1 MTGTLQQS
9 LAALRATDE
18 TRLADPIAMEVFSN
32 RLLSMTEDMGNTLVR
47 SSFSTNIKERK
58 DCSVAL
64 FDGLGRLVCQ
74 ASHVP
79 LHLGSLMGSVT
90 AVLKACPVER
100 MRDGDAFI
108 CNDPYLAGGTHM
120 PDISIVTPVFIDG
133 AVRFFAA
140 NIGHH
145 SDVGGSVPGSI
156 SGTARSI
163 FEEGLRIPVIRIV
176 RAGELDEDLLNLVSQ
191 NSREAEERS
200 LDLKVQIATN
210 ERGKRLLQG
219 LAAQMGLAAMTA
231 AIDDLLAYTARR
243 LRNRIRDMQD
253 GKASFVAFLDDDGLG
268 GEPVPLQANVIVE
281 GERLILDFAG
291 SGPQARGAMNVAESA
306 LLATCY
312 YVVKTLLD
320 PELLPNSGMFACVEV
335 SAPAGSIVNPAYP
348 APVGARSI
356 TCNKV
361 ARALFGA
368 FAQLLPPERAM
379 ASSQDVVPVII
390 FSGQRRR
397 NDGTFVYLESMGGG
411 AGARYDG
418 DGMDGIHV
426 HITNT
431 SNLPAEALENE
442 YALLVDEYALVE
454 DSGGAGRHRGGL
466 GIARQISATRDGIV
480 FSARSDGHRAG
491 APGLFGGRDGRV
503 ARLLRDHGTE
513 RETELSSKIS
523 NLVLEAGQSVRLET
537 PGGGGFGPP
546 AERTLAALAE
556 DIRSGKCSRAAAERD
571 YGVERVEQA
580 LALAK

>member
-1 MTGTLQQS
+1 MNATLQAS
-9 LAALRATDE
+9 LAALRSTGEAH
-18 TRLADPIAMEVFSN
+18 LADPIAMEVFSN
-32 RLLSMTEDMGNTLVR
+32 RLLSITEDMGNTLVR

-64 FDGLGRLVCQ
+64 FDGQGRLVCQ

-120 PDISIVTPVFIDG
+120 PDISIVTPVFIG
-133 AVRFFAA
+133 GSVRFFAA

-163 FEEGLRIPVIRIV
+163 FEEGIRIPVIRIV

-210 ERGKRLLQG
+210 ERGKRLLTN
-219 LAAQMGLAAMTA
+219 LAGQMGLDAVTA
-231 AIDDLLAYTARR
+231 AVDDLLAYTARR
-243 LRNRIRDMQD
+243 LRNRIRDVAD
-253 GKASFVAFLDDDGLG
+253 GQASFTAWLDDDGIG
-268 GEPVPLQANVIVE
+268 GEPVPLKANITVE
-281 GERLILDFAG
+281 GERLLLDFTG

-320 PELLPNSGMFACVEV
+320 PELLPNSGMFACIEV
-335 SAPAGSIVNPAYP
+335 AAPTGSILNPSYP

-411 AGARYDG
+411 AGARHDG

-466 GIARQISATRDGIV
+466 GIARQISATREGIV

-491 APGLFGGRDGRV
+491 APGLFGGLAGRT
-503 ARLLRDHGTE
+503 ARLLRDPGTADE
-513 RETELSSKIS
+513 AELSSKIS
-523 NLVLEAGQSVRLET
+523 NLVLKAGQSVRLET
-537 PGGGGFGPP
+537 PGGGGFGLPS
-546 AERTLAALAE
+546 ERDLPSLAE
-556 DIRSGKCSRAAAERD
+556 DIRSGKCSRAQAERD
-571 YGVERVEQA
+571 YGAETVARA
-580 LALAK
+580 LGQLD

>member
-1 MTGTLQQS
+1 MNATLQAS
-9 LAALRATDE
+9 LAALRAPDAAH
-18 TRLADPIAMEVFSN
+18 LADPIAMEVFSN
-32 RLLSMTEDMGNTLVR
+32 RLLSITEDMGNTLVR

-64 FDGLGRLVCQ
+64 FDGKGRLVCQ

-90 AVLKACPVER
+90 AVLKAWPIER

-133 AVRFFAA
+133 SVRFFAA

-210 ERGKRLLQG
+210 ERGKRLLTH
-219 LAAQMGLAAMTA
+219 LAAQMGLEAVTA
-231 AIDDLLAYTARR
+231 AVEDLLAYTARR
-243 LRNRIRDMQD
+243 LRNRIRGMAD
-253 GKASFVAFLDDDGLG
+253 GKASFTAWLDDDGIG
-268 GEPVPLQANVIVE
+268 GDPVPLQANIVVE
-281 GERLILDFAG
+281 GERLLLDFAG

-335 SAPAGSIVNPAYP
+335 SAPAGSILNPSYP

-411 AGARYDG
+411 AGARHDG

-491 APGLFGGRDGRV
+491 APGLFGGLAGRT
-503 ARLLRDHGTE
+503 ARLLQDAGTAV
-513 RETELSSKIS
+513 ETELSSKVS
-523 NLVLEAGQSVRLET
+523 NLVLKAGQSVRLET
-537 PGGGGFGPP
+537 PGGGGFGEPS
-546 AERTLAALAE
+546 ERDLSALAK
-556 DIRSGKCSRAAAERD
+556 DIRSGKCSREQAERD
-571 YGVERVEQA
+571 YGAGRVAQA
-580 LALAK
+580 LASQG

>member
-1 MTGTLQQS
+1 MNATLQAS
-9 LAALRATDE
+9 LAALRAPDAAH
-18 TRLADPIAMEVFSN
+18 LADPIAMEVFSN
-32 RLLSMTEDMGNTLVR
+32 RLLSITEDMGNTLVR

-64 FDGLGRLVCQ
+64 FDGKGRLVCQ

-90 AVLKACPVER
+90 AVLKAWPIER

-133 AVRFFAA
+133 GVRFFAA

-210 ERGKRLLQG
+210 ERGKRLLTN
-219 LAAQMGLAAMTA
+219 LAAQMGLEAVTA
-231 AIDDLLAYTARR
+231 AVEDLLAYTARR
-243 LRNRIRDMQD
+243 LRNRIRGMAD
-253 GKASFVAFLDDDGLG
+253 GKASFTAWLDDDGIDG
-268 GEPVPLQANVIVE
+268 DPVPLQANIVVE
-281 GERLILDFAG
+281 GERLLLDFAG

-335 SAPAGSIVNPAYP
+335 SAPAGSILNPSYP

-411 AGARYDG
+411 AGARHDG

-491 APGLFGGRDGRV
+491 APGLFGGLSGRT
-503 ARLLRDHGTE
+503 ARLLQDAGTAV
-513 RETELSSKIS
+513 ETELSSKVS
-523 NLVLEAGQSVRLET
+523 NLVLKAGQSVRLET
-537 PGGGGFGPP
+537 PGGGGFGEPS
-546 AERTLAALAE
+546 ERDLSALAK
-556 DIRSGKCSRAAAERD
+556 DIRSGKCSREQAERD
-571 YGVERVEQA
+571 YGAGRVAQA
-580 LALAK
+580 LASQG